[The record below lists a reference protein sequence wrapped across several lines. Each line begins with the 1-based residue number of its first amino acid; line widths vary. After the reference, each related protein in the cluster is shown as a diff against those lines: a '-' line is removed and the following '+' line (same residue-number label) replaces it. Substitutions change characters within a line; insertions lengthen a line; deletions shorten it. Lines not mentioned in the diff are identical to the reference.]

1 MDFIF
6 ISPRTEK
13 ISYSCYKSISQKR
26 FSAVFLGG
34 YFISHRATLHCNDW
48 LMSITPVRGSGQT
61 SNIFCISFHHDS
73 FKRKSRNMVAL
84 IYNNLAIILNS
95 AVYSTFFIQ
104 TLEHCN
110 IYNIGCSVSSSTN
123 LPYIFNWQRKK
134 RSNLC
139 APLFKKRLAM
149 TK

>member
-1 MDFIF
+1 MLPEIMDFIF
-6 ISPRTEK
+6 ISPGTEK

-34 YFISHRATLHCNDW
+34 YFISYRATLHYNDW
-48 LMSITPVRGSGQT
+48 LMSITPVWGRGQPN
-61 SNIFCISFHHDS
+61 NIFCIGFHHDP

-104 TLEHCN
+104 TLDHCN
-110 IYNIGCSVSSSTN
+110 INNIGCPVSSSPN
-123 LPYIFNWQRKK
+123 LTYIFNR
-134 RSNLC
+134 
-139 APLFKKRLAM
+139 
-149 TK
+149 